1 MKKLKKLFAV
11 MLSLVMV
18 LAMGITSF
26 ADTNSATI
34 TVSGLDKDATV
45 TYKQIIRPNTSTATG
60 WEFVDKADI
69 TAFGK
74 NYKEAD
80 EQAVIWKLIKM
91 ESGNTTVTNMPAG
104 TVAFTTS
111 EYQTALAN
119 IATSTSPD
127 DTAYNR
133 TAGTCAWNVAS
144 AGVYVINATST
155 GKYSYNTMAAYISF
169 DVYDTTTGVPTTLV
183 DANVTAKSTT
193 VDITKE
199 DNEEDKVV
207 EVGKTVTY
215 SVTTKMPFV
224 SANDPITKYELVDTI
239 TGAKYV
245 TEPADS
251 ANAGKVHVT
260 GTVGTTPIDQYVDVV
275 ENSEGKDTITVDLSQ
290 YLENNEHANQTV
302 AITYQATVTELEVN
316 NSVIPADGVH
326 EFTPAT
332 DRLYTGTVT
341 LTKTGETDA
350 KLANAKFVLKKTLAD
365 DTEKYALVTGTNS
378 VYTVTDWTDSL
389 DTAKVESNLMV
400 TNTDGTITVKG
411 LDDSTKYVTYEFVEI
426 VAPDGYSI
434 NETNA
439 DVRWATDGTG
449 KEAATRTGTAAM
461 TDTKLSALPSTG
473 GIGTTIFTIVGCG
486 IMIVAA
492 GLFFA
497 SRRKENR

>member
-11 MLSLVMV
+11 MLSLIMV

-26 ADTNSATI
+26 ADEAAPTATI
-34 TVSGLDKDATV
+34 AVNGLDENATV

-60 WEFVDKADI
+60 WEFVNKEDI
-69 TAFGK
+69 ALFGD
-74 NYKEAD
+74 YD
-80 EQAVIWKLIKM
+80 EQTVIWKLIKM
-91 ESGNTTVTNMPAG
+91 ESGDTKVTNMPED
-104 TVAFTTS
+104 TQAFATS
-111 EYQTALAN
+111 DYQTALAN

-127 DTAYNR
+127 ETAYNR
-133 TAGTCAWNVAS
+133 TAGTCAWNVDS

-155 GKYSYNTMAAYISF
+155 GNYSYNTMAAYISF
-169 DVYDTTTGVPTTLV
+169 GSYDITTGVPATLV
-183 DANVTAKSTT
+183 NADVTAKSTT
-193 VDITKE
+193 VDIAKE

-215 SVTTKMPFV
+215 NVTTKMPFV
-224 SANDPITKYELVDTI
+224 SANDPISKYELVDTI

-251 ANAGKVHVT
+251 VNAGKVHVT

-275 ENSEGKDTITVDLSQ
+275 KNSEGKDTITVKLTD
-290 YLENNEHANQTV
+290 YLRNNGHANQTV
-302 AITYQATVTELEVN
+302 AITYKATVTELEVN
-316 NSVIPADGVH
+316 NSVIPADSKH

-341 LTKTGETDA
+341 LTKTGENGV
-350 KLANAKFVLKKTLAD
+350 KLAKAKFVLKKTLAD

-378 VYTVTDWTDSL
+378 VYTVTDWADSL

-411 LDDSTKYVTYEFVEI
+411 LDDSTEYVTYEFVEI

-434 NETNA
+434 NETDA
-439 DVRWATDGTG
+439 DVSWATEGDGR
-449 KEAATRTGTAAM
+449 EAANRTGTASM
-461 TDTKLSALPSTG
+461 KDTKLSALPETG

-486 IMIVAA
+486 IMIAA
-492 GLFFA
+492 TGLFFA